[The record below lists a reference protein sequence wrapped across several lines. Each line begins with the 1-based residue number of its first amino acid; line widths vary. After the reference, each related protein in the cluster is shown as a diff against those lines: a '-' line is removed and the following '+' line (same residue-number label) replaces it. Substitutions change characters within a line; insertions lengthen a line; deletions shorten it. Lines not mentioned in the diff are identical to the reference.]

1 MEVELAQ
8 LPLTL
13 ESFSATTTSPTSYVH
28 LLLLL
33 VLGLQSGRKE
43 ATIEVRE
50 GTTKVVRK
58 EHS

>member
-13 ESFSATTTSPTSYVH
+13 ESFSATTTSPMYIQSTSTSSSW
-28 LLLLL
+28 LAEWEER
-33 VLGLQSGRKE
+33 SNDRSK
-43 ATIEVRE
+43 E

>member
-13 ESFSATTTSPTSYVH
+13 ESFSATTTSPMYIY

-43 ATIEVRE
+43 ATIEVR
-50 GTTKVVRK
+50 KVPPK
-58 EHS
+58 